1 VRLNSKA
8 VGMIVLVVMFGG
20 ILLTT
25 GLGWWQTEGGGRG
38 AGNHDGAGSTMPEM
52 VTLRGVVSAYD
63 QRELAVTTDD
73 GRSVVVE
80 LGSPRYNRS
89 IGFAPQIGQPVTVEA
104 FIPGSG
110 TTYNAITILNDRTG
124 IIHAFR
130 DALGQPLWVGKNS
143 N

>member
-89 IGFAPQIGQPVTVEA
+89 IGFAPQTGEQISVQA
-104 FIPGSG
+104 FVPGDK
-110 TTYNAITILNDRTG
+110 TTYKAITVTFDGTG
-124 IIHAFR
+124 QTYAFR
-130 DALGQPLWVGKNS
+130 DTFGHPLWVGKNAD
-143 N
+143 